1 MHSIEGRGGQICK
14 IELDAVEG
22 ALTATHVTMC
32 HLSTR
37 HNDGTQHPPTH
48 TTTGNQTCTCIAGI
62 SESQLEGMGPK
73 RFMLSVHD
81 GTEFRARCEWMYVC
95 ALRTDFLKKKVI
107 SKNVIK
113 SLEKNSRARPTPPN
127 DWPQWCLLT
136 LTVYL
141 ASSPRNSILF
151 ASPKVIHRSR
161 SDSPLHFDVQNSCK
175 FVRRNKIVALGVC
188 FSQTGSFFIWFWI
201 PDLITGIR
209 G

>member
-81 GTEFRARCEWMYVC
+81 GTEFRARCE
-95 ALRTDFLKKKVI
+95 
-107 SKNVIK
+107 
-113 SLEKNSRARPTPPN
+113 
-127 DWPQWCLLT
+127 
-136 LTVYL
+136 
-141 ASSPRNSILF
+141 
-151 ASPKVIHRSR
+151 
-161 SDSPLHFDVQNSCK
+161 
-175 FVRRNKIVALGVC
+175 
-188 FSQTGSFFIWFWI
+188 
-201 PDLITGIR
+201 
-209 G
+209 